1 MKLSDLAFTSHVYNY
16 FTNYNND
23 YKELQSKTAS
33 TIDLDKDE
41 HRIALIN
48 WLNQW
53 GCRQFA
59 INYHGMA
66 SMEILS
72 WYEEYKEQL
81 MVKDK
86 MLWELTED
94 DFKIVSNIYDSLA
107 EKTASQRARYNND
120 INVTVGPTGASKTL
134 FALQPNS
141 MIPWDE
147 PIRKTLKHNGDGES
161 YVEYLKGAITET
173 QSLFLSCKRNNI
185 EPLDISK
192 NLRRPEASVAQL
204 IGEYFWVTITRGCYP
219 PSEETFRCWYEWSKG

>member
-23 YKELQSKTAS
+23 YKELQFQTTSV
-33 TIDLDKDE
+33 IDLNKLE
-41 HRIALIN
+41 HRNSLID

-59 INYHGMA
+59 VEYHKFA
-66 SMEILS
+66 SKQIKL
-72 WYEEYKEQL
+72 WYEQYKDEL
-81 MVKDK
+81 ISGKK
-86 MLWELTED
+86 MLWNLSESD
-94 DFKIVSNIYDSLA
+94 YK
-107 EKTASQRARYNND
+107 KTADIFDTLTNIIASKRKRGNNFSD
-120 INVTVGPTGASKTL
+120 IRIGPTGASKIL

-161 YVEYLKGAITET
+161 YVDYLKGAITET
-173 QSLFLSCKRNNI
+173 QSLFPSCKRNNI
-185 EPLDISK
+185 EPLDIPK